1 MPSEPATA
9 KLAEVIAATSTA
21 FTAQCYRLYDAPPL
35 GALVRAGETS
45 CVYAVVG
52 NVATG
57 PLDPGRRV
65 LPRGEAEESEDEVYD
80 SNPQLEHLL
89 ATTLEA
95 VIVGYEEAGSPFP
108 FREGG
113 EGGRSVA
120 QPRHG
125 LPPLPPRVHAFVSV
139 CSHEETARFAQRFDF
154 LRLLLRAPLSAAD
167 EVVAACLRQA
177 GAARRARAAS
187 GGAATTDRA
196 YLLQAGRF
204 LAAELGGDTHR
215 LTTLLKALNV

>member
-1 MPSEPATA
+1 MPPEPTAA

-21 FTAQCYRLYDAPPL
+21 FTAQCYRLYEAPPL
-35 GALVRAGETS
+35 GALVRAGETA
-45 CVYAVVG
+45 CVYGVVC

-65 LPRGEAEESEDEVYD
+65 LPRGEAEESEDEVYRE
-80 SNPQLEHLL
+80 NPQLEHLL

-95 VIVGYEEAGSPFP
+95 VIVGYDAG
-108 FREGG
+108 GD
-113 EGGRSVA
+113 A
-120 QPRHG
+120 THG

-139 CSHEETARFAQRFDF
+139 CSPEETARFAGRFDF
-154 LRLLLRAPLSAAD
+154 LRLLLRAPFSAAD

>member
-1 MPSEPATA
+1 
-9 KLAEVIAATSTA
+9 
-21 FTAQCYRLYDAPPL
+21 
-35 GALVRAGETS
+35 
-45 CVYAVVG
+45 VYAVVG

-65 LPRGEAEESEDEVYD
+65 LPRGEAEESEDEVYRE
-80 SNPQLEHLL
+80 NPQLEHLL

-95 VIVGYEEAGSPFP
+95 VIVGYED
-108 FREGG
+108 GG
-113 EGGRSVA
+113 EAS
-120 QPRHG
+120 HG
-125 LPPLPPRVHAFVSV
+125 LPPLPPRVHAFVSI
-139 CSHEETARFAQRFDF
+139 CSSEETARFAQRFDF

-177 GAARRARAAS
+177 GAARRARAAG

-215 LTTLLKALNV
+215 LTTLLKALNG